1 MTPKQTQWL
10 INGVMHHFHSMV
22 INGAVILNCKFRVVK
37 ISLAFWPEISA
48 LGGFWL
54 LTSQLYATGEPVSMF
69 VALFKALFKKL
80 YVSVQISSAV
90 CFLLSPGASLIS
102 GATLKVDAGQSL
114 YHSMWDIPGIHML
127 PLHLHFSRWN
137 LKYNNFIPALLCV
150 FVSRP
155 QRMARTSRGR
165 EPGRSEGHA
174 QIGEQTL
181 IPITS

>member
-1 MTPKQTQWL
+1 MEQPCWIAGLGLSRFLWL
-10 INGVMHHFHSMV
+10 SDQNFVIRGIQAPNFSVKCNRWTCVYVCGPFLKHFF
-22 INGAVILNCKFRVVK
+22 LKNC
-37 ISLAFWPEISA
+37 L
-48 LGGFWL
+48 
-54 LTSQLYATGEPVSMF
+54 
-69 VALFKALFKKL
+69 
-80 YVSVQISSAV
+80 SVQISSAV

-127 PLHLHFSRWN
+127 LLHLQFSQWN
-137 LKYNNFIPALLCV
+137 LHLINFVPALLCV

-174 QIGEQTL
+174 QIREQTL
-181 IPITS
+181 TSITS